1 MLTSLVSP
9 FPSLPQLGV
18 FMNVWAKTI
27 IRLLVALM
35 IWMPYQIATAGMIG
49 SDQVTATSPQAD
61 RTTVLNFLSRSDVA
75 GQLQTLGLDPS
86 TAKDRVAAMND
97 QEVQSLA
104 GQINAMPAAGT
115 STGAAVL
122 LVIIIAAAVW
132 WFWQR

>member
-1 MLTSLVSP
+1 
-9 FPSLPQLGV
+9 
-18 FMNVWAKTI
+18 MNVWAKTI
-27 IRLLVALM
+27 CRLLVAMM

-49 SDQVTATSPQAD
+49 SDQVTATSPQVD

-75 GQLQTLGLDPS
+75 SKLHTMGLDPS
-86 TAKDRVAAMND
+86 TAKDRVAAMSD

-104 GQINAMPAAGT
+104 GQINAMPAGAM

-122 LVIIIAAAVW
+122 LIIIIAAAVW

>member
-1 MLTSLVSP
+1 
-9 FPSLPQLGV
+9 
-18 FMNVWAKTI
+18 MNVWAKTI
-27 IRLLVALM
+27 CRLLVALM

-61 RTTVLNFLSRSDVA
+61 RTAVLNFLARSDVS

-86 TAKDRVAAMND
+86 TAKDRVAAMSD

-104 GQINAMPAAGT
+104 GQINAMPAAGL
-115 STGAAVL
+115 SSGAGIL
-122 LVIIIAAAVW
+122 LIIIIAAAVW

>member
-1 MLTSLVSP
+1 
-9 FPSLPQLGV
+9 
-18 FMNVWAKTI
+18 MNIWAKTI
-27 IRLLVALM
+27 CRLMVALM
-35 IWMPYQIATAGMIG
+35 IWMPYQVATAGMIG

-75 GQLQTLGLDPS
+75 GQLQALGLDPS
-86 TAKDRVAAMND
+86 TAKDRVGAMSD

-122 LVIIIAAAVW
+122 LVIIIAAVVW